1 MIIRVMY
8 YDRKYD
14 MVNASAL
21 DKLIT
26 SGGILKF
33 YRTEGWITIGKD
45 PIRGLGGTYNGQE
58 RRGQVKSGVG
68 RFS

>member
-1 MIIRVMY
+1 MMIRVMY

-14 MVNASAL
+14 MVNVSAL

-26 SGGILKF
+26 SGRILKF
-33 YRTEGWITIGKD
+33 YRTERWITIGKD
-45 PIRGLGGTYNGQE
+45 PIRGLGGTYNGHE

-68 RFS
+68 